1 LIVQGAMDISIKDG
15 FVLMPV
21 ETCPNPWWSAVKW
34 IKEKGAAVR
43 APAQFVV
50 VGSKVEMS
58 TNCLKGDRETP
69 EV

>member
-1 LIVQGAMDISIKDG
+1 
-15 FVLMPV
+15 MPV

>member
-1 LIVQGAMDISIKDG
+1 V
-15 FVLMPV
+15 
-21 ETCPNPWWSAVKW
+21 VKW
-34 IKEKGAAVR
+34 IKEKGAVVP